1 MSLAYLSIDI
11 LTKTKPSTDLEAP
24 TRGIMSISQ
33 KYNDNDLRGS
43 DREVNHL
50 TFSSIDRLYD
60 IANENAYDGIR
71 KCLPAKRYRI

>member
-11 LTKTKPSTDLEAP
+11 LTKTKLSTDLEAP
-24 TRGIMSISQ
+24 TKGIKSISQ
-33 KYNDNDLRGS
+33 KYNDLRGS

-50 TFSSIDRLYD
+50 TFSSIDRLYN

-71 KCLPAKRYRI
+71 KCLPATRYRI